1 MHSIS
6 SAAAWFGALAR
17 FRPRLSLI
25 RSLIARDITSRYRG
39 SVLGV
44 LWSLVTPLC
53 MLAIY
58 SFVFGSILGTRWN
71 GGNDQA
77 GMAGFAI
84 ILFVGLIIFHL
95 FSEVVTRAPT
105 LVLSNVNYVKKV
117 VFPLEILPVV
127 AVGSALFHLSVSL
140 VALFA
145 FMLCIMGHIPPTAML
160 LPIVLAPFLLVILGL
175 GWLFASLG
183 VYLRDIAQIL
193 GTAVTAL
200 MFLSPTFFPSSAL
213 PEWIRPWLMLN
224 PLTLPIEQAREVLI
238 WGNLP
243 DFAALALYG
252 IVGLVIAVTGFFW
265 FQATRK
271 GFADVL

>member
-1 MHSIS
+1 MS
-6 SAAAWFGALAR
+6 SAAGWLGLLAL
-17 FRPRLSLI
+17 FRSRVSLI
-25 RSLIARDITSRYRG
+25 RSLITRDITARYRG

-71 GGNDQA
+71 GGNEQA

-84 ILFVGLIIFHL
+84 ILFVGLIIFHF

-140 VALFA
+140 VALLT
-145 FMLCIMGHIPPTAML
+145 FMLWIMGHIPPTAAL
-160 LPIVLAPFLLVILGL
+160 LPIVLAPFVLVILGL

-183 VYLRDIAQIL
+183 VYLRDITQIL
-193 GTAVTAL
+193 GPLVTAL

-213 PEWIRPWLMLN
+213 PEWIRPWLVLN
-224 PLTLPIEQAREVLI
+224 PLTLPIEQARTVLI
-238 WGNLP
+238 WGNAP
-243 DFAALALYG
+243 DWTALGLYGLFAAA
-252 IVGLVIAVTGFFW
+252 IAAAGFCW

>member
-1 MHSIS
+1 MPP
-6 SAAAWFGALAR
+6 AAGPLAALTR
-17 FRPRLSLI
+17 LGPRLSLI

-39 SVLGV
+39 SMLGV

-160 LPIVLAPFLLVILGL
+160 LPIVLAPFVLVILGL

-213 PEWIRPWLMLN
+213 PEWIRPWLVLN